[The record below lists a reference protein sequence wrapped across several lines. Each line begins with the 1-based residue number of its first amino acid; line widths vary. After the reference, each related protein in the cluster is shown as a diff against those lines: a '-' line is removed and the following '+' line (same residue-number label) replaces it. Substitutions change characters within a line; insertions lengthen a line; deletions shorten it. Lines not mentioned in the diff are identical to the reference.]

1 MDQKKQAALFKK
13 KYKVKVISSKE
24 LVRALGDQGYAV
36 IEYNGVKENP
46 DVEVLRDE
54 LNLETWMK
62 QSRCFTYQDDKY
74 RLIFLQEGLTE
85 EEQQIVLAHE
95 IGHIW
100 NNHLLKG
107 GVIGDDVFQEYEANE
122 FAHFLLTDKRGIIKR
137 TKIIA
142 ICVVLALILGISVG
156 IALKGKRDKAIYT
169 DDLYRTES
177 GSKYHIRDC
186 IYIKDKT
193 DVYRLTIEEF
203 NSGKYEPCE
212 ACKPDERQK

>member
-1 MDQKKQAALFKK
+1 MDQKKRAALFKK
-13 KYKVKVISSKE
+13 KHKIKVISSKE
-24 LVRALGDQGYAV
+24 LFRALGDQGYTV
-36 IEYNGVKENP
+36 IEYNGVKESP
-46 DVEVLRDE
+46 DVEVLKVE

-74 RLIFLQEGLTE
+74 RLLFVQEGLTE

-95 IGHIW
+95 IGHIC
-100 NNHLLKG
+100 NSHFSKG
-107 GVIGDDVFQEYEANE
+107 CVIGDDVFQEYEANE
-122 FAHFLLTDKRGIIKR
+122 FAHFLLKDKRGIIKR

-142 ICVVLALILGISVG
+142 ICVVLALVSGISAG
-156 IALKGKRDKAIYT
+156 IILKNKHDKAVYT

-212 ACKPDERQK
+212 ACKPDERQ